1 MEIPLETYLRRRL
14 DGLIEE
20 EHFLPLAACLDPLAV
35 SLQKEIVDLGL
46 LLSAFSSRSA
56 GEFFRRL
63 PDLVPRLPAD
73 LVSSLIPAWV
83 GIGIEVAQK
92 SGAGGVRFF
101 KESPSFLLSSSRSP
115 HGRNLLPAVHRVV
128 EVEPALALESLKAG
142 SELLDA
148 AVPLDTWIDAGLSLS
163 AREYAL
169 GVEYFRITP
178 ALLRFITVDDLSR
191 WVEAG
196 LHLAEEPR
204 YFDTLVFYRLSPDLI
219 QQTPELLRSKL
230 LTLLWMIGRDAPAEV
245 IPLFKEA
252 PDLLFRI
259 GRGDRSAGLAEAS
272 LEAAIQSASYDGR
285 LAALLLR
292 KTPEVL
298 KALGHLSHRYLDWV
312 STGIS
317 LLAQDRERAKGYF
330 TLVTREGREAL
341 DRLIG
346 GISLQS
352 VEGVLKR
359 FAVALGGRPLAIRPL
374 PEGAEGEIDPLP
386 KGDGFIVH
394 LPAHLRLFPSDEENF
409 LWYKTAVAHAAGRVE
424 FGSDAL
430 SPERLDRV
438 GTWLD
443 ARHGLRVAADD
454 LPAFFSRFPRPLL
467 IRDLFFLAEGT
478 RVESLLR
485 KNYPGLVKDLDRVAA
500 ATLDRRLPIAGK
512 PPQEAAVELLLQ
524 ISLAGK
530 TREPISAAL
539 QPILFEACRMLG
551 VVQEAETTVETSIRA
566 ACEVYF
572 ILDPKGKAD
581 DIPENFEGERF
592 KERGRGERGE
602 GEGSGEYRPADPLA
616 HRGDVDPEPARR
628 TRRLLKEKTAAFLQK
643 LKEAGS
649 DVAVSEAERA
659 VEDAYRSGEID
670 LDDTQ
675 SVEPFSAWSDK
686 AVESLSRKEPSS
698 GKESDLVYPEWDC
711 TIQGYR
717 EGWCRLREEGIAEG
731 SEDFARRVRE
741 ERRGEVLE
749 AVRLFQCLKPQ
760 AFWKKRGE
768 EEGEEIDLDALIGEI
783 AARRAG
789 QSPKMRVYA
798 RRTRKERSVAAAV
811 LVDLSGST
819 QRQVSPGRS
828 VIEVEKEGLVLLADA
843 LAAIGDPSAFYGF
856 SGQGKDR
863 VVVYRIKDFEERWD
877 ALAGR
882 IGSLKGIH
890 QNRDGAAIR
899 HATARLAQRSEKTKL
914 LILISDGRPLDESYD
929 GSYALQD
936 TRRALQEAKA
946 KGIHPFCITID
957 REGPDYLEG
966 MYGEVAYTV
975 VDDVSSLPRRL
986 PMIYRRL
993 TT

>member
-1 MEIPLETYLRRRL
+1 
-14 DGLIEE
+14 
-20 EHFLPLAACLDPLAV
+20 
-35 SLQKEIVDLGL
+35 
-46 LLSAFSSRSA
+46 
-56 GEFFRRL
+56 
-63 PDLVPRLPAD
+63 PAD
-73 LVSSLIPAWV
+73 SVSSLVAAWV
-83 GIGIEVAQK
+83 GIGIEVAKK
-92 SGAGGVRFF
+92 SGASGVRFF
-101 KESPSFLLSSSRSP
+101 RESPALLLSSFRSP

-142 SELLDA
+142 SELLNA
-148 AVPLDTWIDAGLSLS
+148 AVSLEAWVDAGLSLA
-163 AREYAL
+163 AREYTL

-178 ALLRFITVDDLSR
+178 ALLRFIPVDELSR
-191 WVEAG
+191 WVEVG
-196 LHLAEEPR
+196 LHLAEGTR
-204 YFDTLVFYRLSPDLI
+204 YFDTLVFYRLSPELF
-219 QQTPELLRSKL
+219 QQTPELLRPKL

-245 IPLFKEA
+245 VPLFKEA
-252 PDLLFRI
+252 PDLLSQI

-272 LEAAIQSASYDGR
+272 LEAAIQIASYDGR

-292 KTPEVL
+292 KTPDILKVL
-298 KALGHLSHRYLDWV
+298 GGLSHRYLDWV
-312 STGIS
+312 SAGMS

-346 GISLQS
+346 GLSLSS
-352 VEGVLKR
+352 VEGILKR
-359 FAVALGGRPLAIRPL
+359 FATALGGKPLAIRPL
-374 PEGAEGEIDPLP
+374 SEGAGGEVDPLP
-386 KGDGFIVH
+386 KSDGFVLL
-394 LPAHLRLFPSDEENF
+394 LPAHLRLFPTTDENF
-409 LWYKTAVAHAAGRVE
+409 LWYKAAVAHAAGRVE
-424 FGSDAL
+424 FGSDTL
-430 SPERLDRV
+430 SREQLDRA
-438 GTWLD
+438 GTWL
-443 ARHGLRVAADD
+443 ASRHGFQVKADD
-454 LPAFFSRFPRPLL
+454 LSAFFTRFPRPSLV
-467 IRDLFFLAEGT
+467 RDLFFLAEGT

-485 KNYPGLVKDLDRVAA
+485 RNYPGLIKDLDRVAA
-500 ATLDRRLPIAGK
+500 VTLDRRLPIAGK

-530 TREPISAAL
+530 TREPIPGAL

-551 VVQEAETTVETSIRA
+551 VVQEAEASVETSLRA

-572 ILDPKGKAD
+572 VLDPQGKGHEF
-581 DIPENFEGERF
+581 PENIEGERF
-592 KERGRGERGE
+592 EERGRGERGE
-602 GEGSGEYRPADPLA
+602 GDGAGDYRPADPLA

-643 LKEAGS
+643 LKEAGA
-649 DVAVSEAERA
+649 DIAVIEAELA

-670 LDDTQ
+670 LDGAQ
-675 SVEPFSAWSDK
+675 SAESFSNWSEK
-686 AVESLSRKEPSS
+686 TAGSLSRKEQST

-717 EGWCRLREEGIAEG
+717 ESWCRLREEEIAEG
-731 SEDFARRVRE
+731 SEGFARRVRE

-749 AVRLFQCLKPQ
+749 TVRLFQCLKPQ
-760 AFWKKRGE
+760 AYWKTRGE

-789 QSPKMRVYA
+789 QSPKMRVFA
-798 RRTRKERSVAAAV
+798 RRNRKERSVAAAV

-828 VIEVEKEGLVLLADA
+828 VLDVEKEGLVLLAEA
-843 LAAIGDPSAFYGF
+843 LSVIGDPSAFYGF

-863 VVVYRIKDFEERWD
+863 VVVYRIKGFEERWD
-877 ALAGR
+877 VLAGR
-882 IGSLKGIH
+882 IGSLNSVH

-899 HATARLAQRSEKTKL
+899 HATSRLAQRSEKTKL

-936 TRRALQEAKA
+936 TRRSLQEAKA

-966 MYGEVAYTV
+966 MYGEVAYMV
-975 VDDVSSLPRRL
+975 VDDVSSLPRML
-986 PMIYRRL
+986 PMIYRKL